1 MEFSHTPV
9 LLDEVINGLNIRAD
23 GIYID
28 CTLGGAGHSFEI
40 AKRLSTGR
48 LIGID
53 QDPEALAAAEKRL
66 AGLPVTTVRTN
77 FSNLEQIAND
87 LGLTKVDGILMDL
100 GVSSHQLDTAERGFS
115 YHEDA
120 PLDMR
125 MSGEGLS
132 AFDVVNEYPQQ
143 ALEKILFS
151 YGEEKYAKSI
161 VRGILRSREE
171 KPINTTLELAEIIKT
186 NVPLSVRREKNPC
199 KKTFQAIRIEVNQE
213 LKVLESGLEQAFKL
227 LSVGGR
233 LAVIS
238 FHSIEDRIV
247 KNKLK
252 EFATGCTCPPGFPI
266 CVCGNVKKG
275 EIITRKPVIASEK
288 ELSENNRSRSAK
300 LRIIEKIS
308 S

>member
-252 EFATGCTCPPGFPI
+252 EFATGCTCPPDFPI

>member
-161 VRGILRSREE
+161 VHGILRSREE

-252 EFATGCTCPPGFPI
+252 EFATGCTCPPDFPI

>member
-252 EFATGCTCPPGFPI
+252 EFATGCTCPPDFPI

-275 EIITRKPVIASEK
+275 EIITRKPVIALEK